1 MDVSVAFLLILFLLL
16 SNNFLLHPCTK
27 LTPFHPSRPTEE
39 YIAPAEHPYQYIIFR
54 ASEVK
59 DIALDR
65 EELPI
70 RPRTVHDDPAVL
82 GVSVQLLYLLR

>member
-16 SNNFLLHPCTK
+16 SDNYLLRTRTK
-27 LTPFHPSRPTEE
+27 LTSSCPPRPTEE

-82 GVSVQLLYLLR
+82 GVST

>member
-1 MDVSVAFLLILFLLL
+1 MDVSVAFLLLLFLLL
-16 SNNFLLHPCTK
+16 SDSYLLYTRTK
-27 LTPFHPSRPTEE
+27 LTPSRSSRPTEE

-82 GVSVQLLYLLR
+82 GVSVQFLYLLR